1 MKTPKTTPVKNMP
14 THGPGTYAFYKGS
27 KCKILSIGGGKA
39 KIMVNGQIKLVNY
52 TSLDDE
58 MYGTGVNLPINESE
72 KQDAYQEF
80 FKNKLKDYGVE
91 SPSELSEEDKSK
103 FFSEIKSEWKGGSVN
118 EAVNT
123 KLLKISLGE
132 YELTGEIGIIYGGV
146 LSLKERN
153 TKGKKIEDELNAMGF
168 KNVFPWEALINEDS
182 DKRMLKADT
191 YCYFIEDNTYSVC
204 PYNVSNGVIK
214 YKP

>member
-1 MKTPKTTPVKNMP
+1 MLTPFNSKIAQFLNMFGYITYNKITMKTPKTTPVKNMP

-27 KCKILSIGGGKA
+27 KCKILSIGEGKA

-58 MYGTGVNLPINESE
+58 MYGTGINLPINESE

-91 SPSELSEEDKSK
+91 SPSELSVEDKSK

-118 EAVNT
+118 E
-123 KLLKISLGE
+123 SLSKNH
-132 YELTGEIGIIYGGV
+132 ICQFRDKYG
-146 LSLKERN
+146 
-153 TKGKKIEDELNAMGF
+153 D
-168 KNVFPWEALINEDS
+168 W
-182 DKRMLKADT
+182 
-191 YCYFIEDNTYSVC
+191 YFVPNSV
-204 PYNVSNGVIK
+204 K
-214 YKP
+214 